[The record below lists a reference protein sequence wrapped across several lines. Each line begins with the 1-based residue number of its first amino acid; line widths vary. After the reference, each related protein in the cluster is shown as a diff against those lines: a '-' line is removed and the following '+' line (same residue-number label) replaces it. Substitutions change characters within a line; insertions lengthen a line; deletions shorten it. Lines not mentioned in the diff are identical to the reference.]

1 MSDAFQE
8 RTFVQGR
15 TLEEV
20 TALVNTPG
28 SCFGMYR
35 VQHRASFLS
44 TDGKLMICWFEAPDA
59 EAVRSALRRMETD
72 SSGVWGGTSYE
83 PPGLTRSDVVAGN
96 VLVERNFAT
105 ATQIAA
111 IQAQEHA
118 DAPALAQHQVKLV
131 FSFLARDGKRAL
143 FVYSAP
149 GVDSVIAGMRL
160 AKLTFDRVW
169 PIHTLCAMKSSWPTA

>member
-20 TALVNTPG
+20 TTLVNTPG
-28 SCFGMYR
+28 SCFGLYR

-44 TDGKLMICWFEAPDA
+44 TDGKLMICWFAAPDA
-59 EAVRSALRRMETD
+59 EAVRSALRKMETD
-72 SSGVWGGTSYE
+72 SSGVWGGTSHE

-96 VLVERNFAT
+96 VLVERNLAT
-105 ATQIAA
+105 TTQIAA
-111 IQAQEHA
+111 IQAQEQA
-118 DAPALAQHQVKLV
+118 GAPALAEHQVKLV

-143 FVYSAP
+143 IVYSAP
-149 GVDSVIAGMRL
+149 DMDSVTAGMRL
-160 AKLTFDRVW
+160 AKLSFDRVW
-169 PIHTLCAMKSSWPTA
+169 PIHTVCSMKSSWPTA